1 MEFVKKQAEYFILG
15 SEAVS
20 VLYSSQY
27 TYCSVCILKTHQFS
41 VFRRI
46 RAGKKALFRKYP
58 VTVLMVRCLKGLSK
72 LWRQV
77 LRISISA

>member
-46 RAGKKALFRKYP
+46 RAGKKRY
-58 VTVLMVRCLKGLSK
+58 SE
-72 LWRQV
+72 
-77 LRISISA
+77 SIL